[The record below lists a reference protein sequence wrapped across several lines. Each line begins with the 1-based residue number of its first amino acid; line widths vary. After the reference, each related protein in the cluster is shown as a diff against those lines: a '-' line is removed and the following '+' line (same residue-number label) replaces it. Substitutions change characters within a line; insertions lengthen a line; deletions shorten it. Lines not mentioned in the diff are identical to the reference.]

1 MSMKKGDILQNIV
14 VEELVAEG
22 KALSRIDQM
31 VLFTSFTAPG
41 DVIKTQIT
49 LKKKNFAEGKLIEVE
64 QASPHRVAPECTY
77 FTLCG
82 GCKWQHVDYSTQLH
96 YKQKQVS
103 DSLERIGKINLP
115 PIQPIVGS
123 KNIYYYRNKLD
134 FTFSNKRWLYAH
146 ELGDESVDVNGLGF
160 HLPGR
165 FDKVIDVEHCHLQG
179 GPSNDMRNWVRN
191 YALKNQLDFYDV
203 RQHQGLLRNLIIR
216 TTSTGE
222 VMTIFQFQ
230 YKSDE
235 MMALMENFKKEFPS
249 TTSIIYFIN
258 NKKNETFHDL
268 TPHVFHGLPYITEE
282 MEGLQFRIGPKSFY
296 QTNSEQAYI
305 LYSKT
310 RELAGLTGKEVVYDL
325 YTGTGTIA
333 NFVAKNAKLVIGIEY
348 VEAAIEDAKINSE
361 INNVHNT
368 TFYAGDMKDILVP
381 SFMDH
386 HPKPDVIITDPP
398 RAGMHEDVVNML
410 LNIGAQKIVY
420 VSCNVATQA
429 RDLQLLDSMYQVTAV
444 QPVDMFPQTAH
455 VENIVL
461 LEKRN

>member
-22 KALSRIDQM
+22 KSLSRIDQM

-64 QASPHRVAPECTY
+64 QASPHRVSPECKY

-82 GCKWQHVDYSTQLH
+82 GCKWQHVDYATQLH

-103 DSLERIGKINLP
+103 DSLERIGKISIP
-115 PIQPIVGS
+115 SIQPILGS
-123 KNIYYYRNKLD
+123 DNIYYYRNKLD
-134 FTFSNKRWLYAH
+134 FTFSNKRWLYSH
-146 ELGDESVDVNGLGF
+146 ELGDESVDINGLGF

-165 FDKVIDVEHCHLQG
+165 FDKVIDVDHCHLQG
-179 GPSNDMRNWVRN
+179 GSSNDMRNWVRS
-191 YALKNQLDFYDV
+191 YALEHKLDFYDV
-203 RQHQGLLRNLIIR
+203 RQHDGLLRNLIIR

-222 VMTIFQFQ
+222 VMVIFQFK
-230 YKSDE
+230 YKNDS
-235 MMALMENFKKEFPS
+235 MFSLLENFKQKFPD
-249 TTSIIYFIN
+249 TTSIIYIIN

-268 TPHVFHGLPYITEE
+268 TPEVFHGLPYITEQ

-296 QTNSEQAYI
+296 QTNSEQAYL

-310 RELAGLTGKEVVYDL
+310 RELAGLTGNEVVYDL

-333 NFVAKNAKLVIGIEY
+333 NFVAKKAKLVIGIEY

-361 INNVHNT
+361 INKVDNT
-368 TFYAGDMKDILVP
+368 TFYAGDMKDILTP
-381 SFMDH
+381 AFMEH

-429 RDLQLLDSMYQVTAV
+429 RDLQMLDSMYQVTAV